1 LCISPATSPLIF
13 PLLSAIGR
21 NPTPILLISTY
32 QSPSKNREKE
42 MNDPGAATEPDPY
55 KEDGRETFDT
65 KGSSEPDV

>member
-1 LCISPATSPLIF
+1 
-13 PLLSAIGR
+13 
-21 NPTPILLISTY
+21 LISTY

-55 KEDGRETFDT
+55 KEDGRETFDM